1 VVLRII
7 ADLIQFYIVILF
19 VRIVLTWFPIDP
31 WSPFAKVS
39 RGLAR
44 VTDPVLVPVRKVVPP
59 MRLGGAALDLSPII
73 VFVALEVI
81 ARIL

>member
-1 VVLRII
+1 MVLRII
-7 ADLIQFYIVILF
+7 ADLIQFYIVVLF

-31 WSPFAKVS
+31 WSPLAKVN